1 MNEEWVKSFSSY
13 MIKKLIKQD
22 NDLIYFLLVYAE
34 YANTIKDYNPEELND
49 YITYNQNIDPNT
61 IRGIVEKILEIY
73 IKQKENI
80 DTKLVEKII
89 AEYNIQFR
97 TYI

>member
-1 MNEEWVKSFSSY
+1 MNEESVNSFSSY
-13 MIKKLIKQD
+13 IIKKLIKQD

-34 YANTIKDYNPEELND
+34 YANDFEDYNPEELND

-61 IRGIVEKILEIY
+61 IREIVEKILEIY

-97 TYI
+97 IYI